1 MIVTEE
7 SAQSLYAMSESPQ
20 TSSKPRLD
28 SERSMS
34 LQRAVFGAPS
44 TSSFSLES
52 LPLTEGGFRPRP
64 SYGSV
69 FSYYHMLRSGSF
81 STIKVNLGRIVYF
94 VIFLTVKLLG
104 KVYLPKTFKRSNINS

>member
-1 MIVTEE
+1 
-7 SAQSLYAMSESPQ
+7 MSESPQ
-20 TSSKPRLD
+20 TSAKPRLVTT
-28 SERSMS
+28 RSSHGTS

-44 TSSFSLES
+44 TSLLSLES

-81 STIKVNLGRIVYF
+81 STVKVNLGCSLYCSLFYSI
-94 VIFLTVKLLG
+94 
-104 KVYLPKTFKRSNINS
+104 